1 MLKFKEYLIENS
13 IPDVLKTILSDS
25 KLTAEVDKKVSSSRR
40 TIIIVRD
47 NDRIDKRNDFLK
59 NLKDNGINATLKD
72 YKNSSIEHIW
82 LDTKITDPEDDKDKD
97 TIIVFKP
104 ASGGMQETTLNSS
117 ITELFPCIAWEKGW
131 TDPKSADDFYQKLLT
146 VNVDTLSCV
155 GSKDKDEAKETIAK
169 APESSK
175 YNEKMENAIGILKY
189 LRIQNKQSPIK
200 STLWGYRAKPTGVP
214 DKHPGD
220 MYITFTDD
228 KVLGVSLKAGGKAT
242 HEPKLNTFVNPVWEA
257 FGEQSDLVKLRKTLH
272 KKVYS
277 KIPVQTPK
285 RGEPLKMP
293 SETEYDTGKGR
304 KITGQLLKAFK
315 RNNSKDYEIRYDEQ
329 LEIMR
334 EAIIKL
340 FNKNK
345 KKSFDYITE
354 HILRKA
360 PDTPTIVIKGVGS
373 DFQQITDD
381 DQVGVFLAFTKYIT
395 AYKSTKSK
403 QNWHID
409 LATAGKKETLTMNMT
424 IRSNKGGHAG
434 VKKLG
439 QYYNLAVKFN
449 SVKKK
454 K

>member
-1 MLKFKEYLIENS
+1 
-13 IPDVLKTILSDS
+13 
-25 KLTAEVDKKVSSSRR
+25 
-40 TIIIVRD
+40 
-47 NDRIDKRNDFLK
+47 
-59 NLKDNGINATLKD
+59 
-72 YKNSSIEHIW
+72 
-82 LDTKITDPEDDKDKD
+82 
-97 TIIVFKP
+97 
-104 ASGGMQETTLNSS
+104 
-117 ITELFPCIAWEKGW
+117 
-131 TDPKSADDFYQKLLT
+131 
-146 VNVDTLSCV
+146 
-155 GSKDKDEAKETIAK
+155 
-169 APESSK
+169 
-175 YNEKMENAIGILKY
+175 
-189 LRIQNKQSPIK
+189 
-200 STLWGYRAKPTGVP
+200 
-214 DKHPGD
+214 
-220 MYITFTDD
+220 
-228 KVLGVSLKAGGKAT
+228 
-242 HEPKLNTFVNPVWEA
+242 
-257 FGEQSDLVKLRKTLH
+257 
-272 KKVYS
+272 
-277 KIPVQTPK
+277 
-285 RGEPLKMP
+285 MP

-345 KKSFDYITE
+345 KKTFDYITE

-395 AYKSTKSK
+395 AYKSAKSK